1 MSIINSLVKKVQYEY
16 NWVRQIICEITGK
29 HIVAYPVMRGEF
41 MTLHMKE
48 DSKRFYSQIFKL
60 VLPIVI
66 QNLLSAAVNS
76 ADVVMLNYVGQSS
89 ISAVSLASQ
98 YASVLFMVY
107 YGLGTGATMLC
118 AQYYG
123 KGDMKA
129 IQVVEG
135 IALRFSLIISAIWA
149 VLVFTIPEVLM
160 QLFTNDTELIT
171 IGASYL
177 RCMSV
182 AYLCWGV
189 TEVYLAVLRSVG
201 RVTIST
207 AMNVL
212 AFSLNIILNATFI
225 FGLFGAPKLGAMGVA
240 IATSLSRLI
249 ELAACFLVSHY
260 SKDVKLNFRYMFL
273 KNDVLFKDFI
283 RLSLP
288 ALGNDV
294 IWSVAFSMYS
304 VIIGHLGSDAVAA
317 NSFVVVVRNFGTI
330 LCFGLA
336 SAGGIL
342 LGKVIGEN
350 KLEEAKEDARRLMK
364 LTVISGA
371 IGGLIILAAT
381 PLVLKYAQL
390 SDQAMH
396 YLKYMLLINTYY
408 VMGAA
413 VNTTL
418 IAGVFR
424 AGGDSRFGFICDTID
439 MWCYAVPLG
448 FIAAFV
454 LKLPVMWVYFLLCT
468 DEFVKWPWVI
478 KHYRSGKW
486 LNNITR
492 EDLFTEDSPE
502 EAG

>member
-1 MSIINSLVKKVQYEY
+1 MKRNKVQ
-16 NWVRQIICEITGK
+16 NDT
-29 HIVAYPVMRGEF
+29 
-41 MTLHMKE
+41 
-48 DSKRFYSQIFKL
+48 FYSQIFRL
-60 VLPIVI
+60 VIPIVI
-66 QNLLSAAVNS
+66 QNLLSAAVSS

-98 YASVLFMVY
+98 YANVLFMVF

-135 IALRFSLIISAIWA
+135 IALRFSMVISI
-149 VLVFTIPEVLM
+149 VFAGTALLFPQGMMRI
-160 QLFTNDTELIT
+160 FTNDAELIA

-177 RCMSV
+177 RFMSV
-182 AYLCWGV
+182 SYLCWGI
-189 TEVYLAVLRSVG
+189 TEVYLAVLRSIG
-201 RVTIST
+201 RVMIST

-212 AFSLNIILNATFI
+212 AFSLNIILNAVFI

-249 ELAACFLVSHY
+249 ELAACFIVSFM
-260 SKDVKLNFRYMFL
+260 SKDIKLDFRY
-273 KNDVLFKDFI
+273 LFVRNKMLFSDFV

-288 ALGNDV
+288 ALGND
-294 IWSVAFSMYS
+294 ISWSVAFSMYS
-304 VIIGHLGSDAVAA
+304 VIIGHLGTDAVAA
-317 NSFVVVVRNFGTI
+317 NSFVIVVRNFGTV
-330 LCFGLA
+330 LCFGMA

-342 LGKVIGEN
+342 LGNIIGEN
-350 KLEEAKEDARRLMK
+350 KLEEAREGAKKLMK
-364 LTVISGA
+364 LTVITGA
-371 IGGLIILAAT
+371 IGGLIVLGAT
-381 PLVLKYAQL
+381 PFVLKYASL
-390 SDQAMH
+390 TGQAMH

-424 AGGDSRFGFICDTID
+424 AGGDSRFGFVCDTID

-454 LKLPVMWVYFLLCT
+454 LKLPVLAVYFLLCT
-468 DEFVKWPWVI
+468 DEFAKWPWVI
-478 KHYRSGKW
+478 GHYRSGKW

-492 EDLFTEDSPE
+492 DNLF
-502 EAG
+502 AGESGTGE

>member
-1 MSIINSLVKKVQYEY
+1 MEKTHRL
-16 NWVRQIICEITGK
+16 RQ
-29 HIVAYPVMRGEF
+29 
-41 MTLHMKE
+41 
-48 DSKRFYSQIFKL
+48 DDFYRQIFKL

-66 QNLLSAAVNS
+66 QNLLSAAVSS
-76 ADVVMLNYVGQSS
+76 ADVVMLNYVGQSA
-89 ISAVSLASQ
+89 ISAVSLAAQ
-98 YASVLFMVY
+98 YANVLFMVF
-107 YGLGTGATMLC
+107 YGLGTGVTILA

-123 KGDMKA
+123 KGDMRA

-135 IALRFSLIISAIWA
+135 IALRFSIPIAAAFAAAAL
-149 VLVFTIPEVLM
+149 LIPEQMML
-160 QLFTNDTELIT
+160 LFTNDQTLIST
-171 IGASYL
+171 GASYL

-189 TEVYLAVLRSVG
+189 VEVYLAVLRSIG
-201 RVTIST
+201 RVMVST
-207 AMNVL
+207 MMNVL
-212 AFSLNIILNATFI
+212 AFSLNIFLNAVWI
-225 FGLFGAPKLGAMGVA
+225 FGLFGAPRLGAMGVA
-240 IATSLSRLI
+240 IATSLSRVI
-249 ELAACFLVSHY
+249 ELGACVVVSMR
-260 SKDVKLNFRYMFL
+260 SKDIHLNPKYIFIRN
-273 KNDVLFKDFI
+273 KPLFSDFV

-288 ALGNDV
+288 ALGND
-294 IWSVAFSMYS
+294 ISWSVAFSMYS
-304 VIIGHLGSDAVAA
+304 VIIGHLGTDAVAA

-330 LCFGLA
+330 LCFGMG

-342 LGKVIGEN
+342 LGNIIGEN
-350 KLEEAKEDARRLMK
+350 KLEEAREGAKKVMK
-364 LTVISGA
+364 LTVITGA

-381 PLVLKYAQL
+381 PLVLAYARESL
-390 SDQAMH
+390 SEQAMY
-396 YLKYMLLINTYY
+396 YLRNMLLINTYY

-448 FIAAFV
+448 FISAFV

-486 LNNITR
+486 LHNITR
-492 EDLFTEDSPE
+492 DDLFE
-502 EAG
+502 EQS

>member
-1 MSIINSLVKKVQYEY
+1 MEQTIQKD
-16 NWVRQIICEITGK
+16 T
-29 HIVAYPVMRGEF
+29 
-41 MTLHMKE
+41 
-48 DSKRFYSQIFKL
+48 FYSRIFKL

-66 QNLLSAAVNS
+66 QNLLSAAVSS

-98 YASVLFMVY
+98 YASVLFMVF
-107 YGLGTGATMLC
+107 YGLGTGASMLC

-123 KGDMKA
+123 KGDLKA
-129 IQVVEG
+129 IQALEG
-135 IALRFSLIISAIWA
+135 IALRFSLGISMLFACA
-149 VLVFTIPEVLM
+149 ALFLPVQMMRVFTTD
-160 QLFTNDTELIT
+160 QELIQ

-182 AYLCWGV
+182 CYLCWGI
-189 TEVYLAVLRSVG
+189 TEVYLAVLRSIG
-201 RVTIST
+201 RVVAST

-212 AFSLNIILNATFI
+212 AFTFNVGLNAVFI

-240 IATSLSRLI
+240 IATSLSRMV
-249 ELAACFLVSHY
+249 ELAACLGISFF
-260 SKDVKLNFRYMFL
+260 SKDIKLDFRY
-273 KNDVLFKDFI
+273 LFVRNKALFSDFV

-294 IWSVAFSMYS
+294 SWSLAFSMYS
-304 VIIGHLGSDAVAA
+304 VIIGHLGTDAVAA
-317 NSFVVVVRNFGTI
+317 NSFVVVVRNFGTV
-330 LCFGLA
+330 LCFGMA

-342 LGKVIGEN
+342 LGNTIGEN
-350 KLEEAKEDARRLMK
+350 KMDEAREGAKKLIK
-364 LTVISGA
+364 LTVITGL
-371 IGGLIILAAT
+371 IGGLIVLAVS
-381 PLVLKYAQL
+381 PIVLSYAKL
-390 SDQAMH
+390 TEQAMR

-439 MWCYAVPLG
+439 MWVYAVPLG
-448 FIAAFV
+448 FFAAFV
-454 LKLPVMWVYFLLCT
+454 LKLPVIWVYFLLCT

-478 KHYRSGKW
+478 RHYQSGKW

-492 EDLFTEDSPE
+492 DDLFES
-502 EAG
+502 